1 MNRIQAGSTGRQCR
15 AFTLIELLVVI
26 AIIAILAAMLL
37 PALAKAKAKAKRI
50 SCLANLKQIGIGAL
64 MYAGDSQDRVVPAGT
79 TVGGSVPVLPIQF
92 NIGDVSIEGWKTM
105 GVDLTQ
111 TNSRNVWAC
120 PNRPAYPIYSAAN
133 DQYVVSYQYYGG
145 IPTWKNDLGN
155 FPSASPIKTT
165 LSKPG
170 WMLAADLVA
179 QAGGIT
185 SGNWAPFSQMPA
197 HKDSGKLPAGRN
209 EVFIDGSARWV
220 KAKTM
225 MFLHSWQAST
235 AALYIYL
242 EDLGALE
249 SQRGNLAMVK

>member
-1 MNRIQAGSTGRQCR
+1 MKASRVQSQRPKAC

-37 PALAKAKAKAKRI
+37 PALSKAKEKAKRI
-50 SCLANLKQIGIGAL
+50 SCLANLKQIGTGAL
-64 MYAGDSQDRVVPAGT
+64 MYAGDSQDRVVPASAT
-79 TVGGSVPVLPIQF
+79 SAGSVPVLPIQF
-92 NIGDVSIEGWKTM
+92 NIGDVSIDGWKTM
-105 GVDLTQ
+105 GVDVTQ
-111 TNSRNVWAC
+111 TNSRSVWSC
-120 PNRPAYPIYSAAN
+120 PNRPAYPIFNAGN
-133 DQYVVSYQYYGG
+133 NQYVVAYQYYGG
-145 IPTWKNDLGN
+145 IPTWKNNLGT

-179 QAGGIT
+179 QAGGTT

-197 HKDSGKLPAGRN
+197 HKSSALLPEGGN

-225 MFLHSWQAST
+225 MFVHSWNSST
-235 AALYIYL
+235 AALYFYQD
-242 EDLGALE
+242 ELGALE
-249 SQRGNLAMVK
+249 SQRGSLVTVK

>member
-64 MYAGDSQDRVVPAGT
+64 MYAGDSQDRVVPASST
-79 TVGGSVPVLPIQF
+79 AGGSVPVLPIQF

-105 GVDLTQ
+105 GVDVPQ

-120 PNRPAYPIYSAAN
+120 PNRPAYPIYSTAN
-133 DQYVVSYQYYGG
+133 NQYVVAYQYYGG

-185 SGNWAPFSQMPA
+185 SGNWAPLQP
-197 HKDSGKLPAGRN
+197 DAGAQ
-209 EVFIDGSARWV
+209 G
-220 KAKTM
+220 
-225 MFLHSWQAST
+225 
-235 AALYIYL
+235 
-242 EDLGALE
+242 
-249 SQRGNLAMVK
+249 QRKIAGGRERSVH